1 MKTSFSPAAPAP
13 TRADGAR
20 SWRWLAPLNP
30 PLSAWKGRRV
40 WIVGASSG
48 IGLATAQALLS
59 QGAHLVVSARNQAA
73 LTDFA
78 DRHAA
83 SAAAAGG
90 SVQPIALDVTDAGS
104 VAAAARAVLAGGPP
118 DLVLYCAGHYRA
130 QRATALDLPDMLRH
144 LQVNYAGALRVLD
157 AVLPSMLVRGAGH
170 VSLVSSVAGFRGLPQ
185 GLAYGPTKAAL
196 INLAETLYL
205 DLRATGI
212 GVSVVNPGFVETPL
226 TRQNEFAMP
235 ALITPEQAAGEILR
249 GWADGCFDIH
259 FPKRFTRWLHLLRLL
274 PYRLYFAAVGRF
286 TGL

>member
-90 SVQPIALDVTDAGS
+90 SVQPIALDVTDAGCI
-104 VAAAARAVLAGGPP
+104 AAAARA
-118 DLVLYCAGHYRA
+118 
-130 QRATALDLPDMLRH
+130 
-144 LQVNYAGALRVLD
+144 
-157 AVLPSMLVRGAGH
+157 
-170 VSLVSSVAGFRGLPQ
+170 
-185 GLAYGPTKAAL
+185 
-196 INLAETLYL
+196 
-205 DLRATGI
+205 
-212 GVSVVNPGFVETPL
+212 
-226 TRQNEFAMP
+226 
-235 ALITPEQAAGEILR
+235 
-249 GWADGCFDIH
+249 
-259 FPKRFTRWLHLLRLL
+259 
-274 PYRLYFAAVGRF
+274 AVGSLS
-286 TGL
+286 G